1 MNLEEGPKE
10 KYNKD
15 NIFLEEYSHYLS
27 KQNKNQIKHFS
38 CSGKDDTVEDS
49 SINVKISEK
58 VEDIKITQKFY
69 PKTEL
74 NVDEDKIKIKEQIKN
89 SLYMN
94 SKLELN
100 NQHLEKETEI
110 DEKKKVKRNSKNEFD
125 LKNSKQLDFLEKTK
139 LSEKED
145 KEIIYE
151 KFNQGYIDLY
161 EDEEQIASGDLF
173 TLLNNDE
180 IIAEVNQVKSSY
192 SHNDFILPEN
202 FENIWDNSYLNS
214 KTNK

>member
-1 MNLEEGPKE
+1 MNIEEGPKE
-10 KYNKD
+10 KYYND
-15 NIFLEEYSHYLS
+15 NIFREEYRNYLS
-27 KQNKNQIKHFS
+27 KQNKNQIKHYS

-49 SINVKISEK
+49 SNKIKISEK
-58 VEDIKITQKFY
+58 VENSELTQKFY

-74 NVDEDKIKIKEQIKN
+74 NIDENKIKIKEQIKN
-89 SLYMN
+89 SLDVN

-100 NQHLEKETEI
+100 SRHLQQKTELDDKKE
-110 DEKKKVKRNSKNEFD
+110 VKNNSKKEFN
-125 LKNSKQLDFLEKTK
+125 LKSSKQLDFLDKK
-139 LSEKED
+139 NYNEKEN
-145 KEIIYE
+145 ENIYE

-180 IIAEVNQVKSSY
+180 NIVEVNQVKSSY

-202 FENIWDNSYLNS
+202 LENICDNRYLNS